1 MNASS
6 WIREP
11 FRRERPSLADH
22 IDGLVGGFQVTVP
35 PRALQS
41 RAVLCDL
48 AWVMVYVEAVRDS
61 GELGAVLADDLAR
74 WTEELGALI
83 AGRSSAEELR
93 HWRATTQLDD
103 PIRWRRLCG
112 FEEARRESLQ
122 LMARSAF
129 LVSLELE
136 PTGERFDAAGWWA
149 GRLEAL
155 AEEVAAAVIV
165 ELEVGAKLIPFAVR
179 LRGLAG
185 AQPLALVGAP
195 AGGDP

>member
-6 WIREP
+6 WVREP

-22 IDGLVGGFQVTVP
+22 VDGLVGGFPLTVP
-35 PRALQS
+35 PPALRR
-41 RAVLCDL
+41 RAVLRDL

-61 GELGAVLADDLAR
+61 GELGGNLSDDLDC
-74 WTEELGALI
+74 WTEDLGSLI
-83 AGRSSAEELR
+83 ASCSSDEDLR

-122 LMARSAF
+122 LTARSAF

-136 PTGERFDAAGWWA
+136 STGERADAAGWWA

-155 AEEVAAAVIV
+155 AEEVAAAVLV
-165 ELEVGAKLIPFAVR
+165 EPEMGAKLIPFAVR

-185 AQPLALVGAP
+185 AEPLALVGAL
-195 AGGDP
+195 AGSTP